1 MADVE
6 KVERITTSWF
16 FGQDGILHPAGRVV
30 LIDKELLDAE
40 VEVPV
45 SGSKT
50 RTEKKKVKGLAT
62 ASEVETL
69 LDTKVP
75 GSGRVKTT
83 RAAQTVAD
91 TTAPASQPA
100 LPIQQAVEEVLDAED
115 VTVEEGGTSRKAS
128 PLA

>member
-1 MADVE
+1 MAEVE
-6 KVERITTSWF
+6 KVERITTSWY
-16 FGQDGILHPAGRVV
+16 FGQDGILYPAGRVV

-45 SGSKT
+45 SGNKT

-91 TTAPASQPA
+91 TAAPASQPA
-100 LPIQQAVEEVLDAED
+100 LPIAQAVEEVLDGED
-115 VTVEEGGTSRKAS
+115 VVVEEGGTSRKAS